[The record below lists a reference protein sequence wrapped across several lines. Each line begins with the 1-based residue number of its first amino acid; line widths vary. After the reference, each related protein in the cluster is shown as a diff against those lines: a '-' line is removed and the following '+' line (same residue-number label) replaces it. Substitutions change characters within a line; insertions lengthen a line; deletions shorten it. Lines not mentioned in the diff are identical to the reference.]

1 MAAEIAGFRQG
12 WQAAAAMTRGARCAH
27 ALAPWQGPAA
37 RFDGTVLAKYVG
49 LSDPG
54 LGWHR
59 FLPGTTAQALQTGLR
74 SRHMES
80 RMSRIHLFAEP
91 AALDIELDRSALV
104 IIDMQRDFLE
114 PGGFGEALGNDVSK
128 LQAAVGPCK
137 DGAAAGTRTRHAG
150 HPYPGRPPARP
161 HRRAP
166 AQGRARRPR
175 DADRRARPDGT
186 HPGARRA
193 RSRHHPGA
201 LSRRQTSR

>member
-12 WQAAAAMTRGARCAH
+12 WQGSAVTPWRTLHACACARRRRAVRWHGSCEIRQ
-27 ALAPWQGPAA
+27 PSGPVPRSGTKIA
-37 RFDGTVLAKYVG
+37 R
-49 LSDPG
+49 
-54 LGWHR
+54 
-59 FLPGTTAQALQTGLR
+59 TGGR
-74 SRHMES
+74 VRAGQPDADNRIQEC

-137 DGAAAGTRTRHAG
+137 EVLGKARESGHARHP
-150 HPYPGRPPARP
+150 HPRRPPARP
-161 HRRAP
+161 HRCAP

-175 DADRRARPDGT
+175 DADRRARPDGP

-193 RSRHHPGA
+193 RPRHHPRA
-201 LSRRQTSR
+201 LSGRRTSR